1 MIDLALSVPLALAG
15 AIWRFWDGRGAD
27 SPILPAPGYV
37 RLSVCFV
44 LALACLWPLGWIWAV
59 PLAGLWTAMWTPRQK
74 NREEFDDMALR
85 WALPIGG
92 LFGLAL
98 MVATDSPAPL
108 GIMGAAGLLV
118 AAFVWAS
125 THTPNLKLRIGSYE
139 ADSTAIF
146 DVATGAVAFGALSV
160 GVLAVA

>member
-1 MIDLALSVPLALAG
+1 MIALTLALAG
-15 AIWRFWDGRGAD
+15 ALWRFWDGRGAD

-37 RLSVCFV
+37 RLSVCFI
-44 LALACLWPLGWIWAV
+44 LAMGCLWPLGWIWAI
-59 PLAGLWTAMWTPRQK
+59 PLAGAWTAMWTPRQK

-85 WALPIGG
+85 WAVPIGG

-98 MVATDSPAPL
+98 MIATDSPIPL
-108 GIMGAAGLLV
+108 GIMGIAGLLV

-125 THTPNLKLRIGSYE
+125 TKLRDLKLRIGSYE

-160 GVLAVA
+160 GVLAVG